1 MLLEVLNEEGDP
13 CAAGEV
19 GRVVLSDLK
28 NFATPLIRYDIGDFA
43 EVGPPCA
50 CGRGLPVLS
59 RIMGRTRNKLR
70 LPSGDQIWP
79 IFGLTRLE
87 DFPFVRQVQVIQDSL
102 TSLSLKV
109 VSARALRAQEE
120 SAFRDTVRNAVGH
133 PFDVTVSYVDDVP
146 RSASGK
152 FEDFI
157 CAIDAP

>member
-1 MLLEVLNEEGDP
+1 M
-13 CAAGEV
+13 
-19 GRVVLSDLK
+19 
-28 NFATPLIRYDIGDFA
+28 
-43 EVGPPCA
+43 
-50 CGRGLPVLS
+50 
-59 RIMGRTRNKLR
+59 
-70 LPSGDQIWP
+70 
-79 IFGLTRLE
+79 
-87 DFPFVRQVQVIQDSL
+87 RQVQVIQDSL